1 MAEVNKTNLRLVTR
15 LIESGITSEKQIM
28 ALKLKDILSIPNIT
42 KPELTALCELL
53 DEIKSVGILAFL
65 AKPEANET
73 REKIDMS
80 NPSDGRIRD
89 VEGTANE
96 T

>member
-42 KPELTALCELL
+42 KPELTALCELQ

-65 AKPEANET
+65 AKPETKESREEIESKESVNDET
-73 REKIDMS
+73 
-80 NPSDGRIRD
+80 
-89 VEGTANE
+89 
-96 T
+96 

>member
-42 KPELTALCELL
+42 KPELTALCELQ

-65 AKPEANET
+65 AKPEAKEN
-73 REKIDMS
+73 
-80 NPSDGRIRD
+80 RD
-89 VEGTANE
+89 EAESKESVDDEA
-96 T
+96 

>member
-42 KPELTALCELL
+42 KPELTALCELQE
-53 DEIKSVGILAFL
+53 EIKSVGVLAFL
-65 AKPEANET
+65 AKPETKES
-73 REKIDMS
+73 REKSESKESVND
-80 NPSDGRIRD
+80 
-89 VEGTANE
+89 E

>member
-1 MAEVNKTNLRLVTR
+1 MAEVNKTNLRLITR

-42 KPELTALCELL
+42 KSELTALCELQ

-65 AKPEANET
+65 AKPEVKEGKKET
-73 REKIDMS
+73 
-80 NPSDGRIRD
+80 
-89 VEGTANE
+89 EGKESVDDEA
-96 T
+96 